1 MKQIINDYQK
11 LISVIIKN
19 KLGYENKDLEQEVL
33 LKAWQNLNKYDKTK
47 GTLKTWL
54 LTITKNILIDYYR
67 SKSYKYLIDNIE
79 DSTDLLET
87 IPSLELSPDELID
100 QKKRQII
107 VFKAL
112 QSLPKKL
119 RDIVVLYE
127 YEELTYEEIAKKLN
141 LPIGTV
147 KSRLSNARLILKK
160 LLTPLIKGE

>member
-11 LISVIIKN
+11 YILAIIKN

-54 LTITKNILIDYYR
+54 STITQNLLIDYYR
-67 SKSYKYLIDNIE
+67 SKSYKYLIDNLE

-87 IPSLELSPDELID
+87 IPSLELSLDEQID
-100 QKKRQII
+100 QKKRQKVIY
-107 VFKAL
+107 KAL

-119 RDIVVLYE
+119 RDIVILYE

-141 LPIGTV
+141 LPVGTV
-147 KSRLSNARLILKK
+147 KSRLSNARQILKK
-160 LLTPLIKGE
+160 ILTPLIKGE